1 MMALLPIRA
10 QASLAG
16 HHHGLQ
22 EMNPGLFIRNHIAGQ
37 ATLETQAIQLVRAH
51 HPAIVVIQD
60 QEAEVAEAHGQP
72 ETNTIKIIN
81 EI

>member
-1 MMALLPIRA
+1 MMARLPIRA

-22 EMNPGLFIRNHIAGQ
+22 EMNPGLFIRNHIVGQ

-60 QEAEVAEAHGQP
+60 QEAEVAEAHGQL
-72 ETNTIKIIN
+72 ETNTIK
-81 EI
+81 